1 MATSRPGDH
10 QSETREM
17 SCLHALWSRLMPAK
31 HDGMWKQSRP
41 AKNRSP
47 LCGAPRAAQGVSG
60 FVSFSVRFQHVSG
73 ILFQVVLVP
82 KSGTFWVGGSY
93 RLIILI
99 CGALICKLHRSVA
112 CVKTA
117 SCRTFRPSMVSLH
130 HRMVRRWTTMLRNL
144 QVWFP
149 WNHWVI
155 DATWCYVPLTFFFDF
170 GSTRIS
176 APAAEAK
183 SMKWKE
189 VKARYDILYQDLISY
204 IGDIWW
210 YIEYMI
216 RSNI

>member
-60 FVSFSVRFQHVSG
+60 FVSFFVRFQHVLG
-73 ILFQVVLVP
+73 VLFQVVLVP

-99 CGALICKLHRSVA
+99 CGALMCKLHRSVA

-130 HRMVRRWTTMLRNL
+130 HRMVRRWTAMLRNL

-155 DATWCYVPLTFFFDF
+155 DATWCYMPLTFFFEF
-170 GSTRIS
+170 GLHLHQCTGSWSKIY
-176 APAAEAK
+176 
-183 SMKWKE
+183 E
-189 VKARYDILYQDLISY
+189 VKRGESTIWYIVSGSNLIY
-204 IGDIWW
+204 WW
-210 YIEYMI
+210 YMVIYRI
-216 RSNI
+216 HDQI